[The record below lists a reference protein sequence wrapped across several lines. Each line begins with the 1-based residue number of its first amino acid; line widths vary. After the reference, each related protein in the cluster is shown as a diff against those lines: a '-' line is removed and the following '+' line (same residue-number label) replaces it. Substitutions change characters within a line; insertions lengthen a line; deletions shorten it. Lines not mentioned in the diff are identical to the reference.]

1 MRRRVARGAL
11 VMVALLGVA
20 GCSVRLDT
28 PPPAVPV
35 ADAAEGARQATARE
49 SAELVALAG
58 AVSGDHATAAVLDD
72 VQAAAE
78 VHLAA
83 LGGVWE
89 PWPSAGPDATAYPTE
104 SPSPSAPPATA
115 TAGEVLD
122 ALATGAAAARD
133 AAYATPG
140 ELGQLLGSV
149 AISRTFAAVD
159 LAAALGEPVPDLPAA
174 PLPAPA
180 EYLDAA
186 TVQVMDAARYA
197 FEVVA
202 AQSSG
207 PQRESAVERAGEL
220 GVLAATPVPGE
231 DLREV
236 AYDVTDALSSAPE
249 GTTPQRHLAA
259 QAELDVMTALLALL
273 GSTDTPLPSAQ
284 DVLAAATYAAGQAR
298 SWDATLPALPGL
310 A

>member
-1 MRRRVARGAL
+1 MHSRILRAVVAVVVVL
-11 VMVALLGVA
+11 FLA
-20 GCSVRLDT
+20 GCSVRWDT
-28 PPPAVPV
+28 PPPQVPSG
-35 ADAAEGARQATARE
+35 DAAETVRQDAARE
-49 SAELVALAG
+49 AAELVALA
-58 AVSGDHATAAVLDD
+58 AAVTADD
-72 VQAAAE
+72 ATTAVLAEVQAASQ
-78 VHLAA
+78 VHLDS

-89 PWPSAGPDATAYPTE
+89 PWPGAGPDATAYPTE
-104 SPSPSAPPATA
+104 RPSPSAPPGQA

-122 ALATGAAAARD
+122 ALTAGAAAARE
-133 AAYATPG
+133 AARATPG

-174 PLPAPA
+174 PLPTPA
-180 EYLDAA
+180 ENLDAA
-186 TVQVMDAARYA
+186 TVQVLDAARYA

-220 GVLAATPVPGE
+220 GVLAATPVAGE

-236 AYDVTDALSSAPE
+236 AYDVTDALSSAPQ
-249 GTTPQRHLAA
+249 GSTPQRHLAA

-273 GSTDTPLPSAQ
+273 GSTGAPLPSA
-284 DVLAAATYAAGQAR
+284 DDLLAAATYAAGQAR